1 MKRIIFV
8 AFVALALTTGCKKDV
23 IMTETRVTTLD
34 VESLSAACVVMKGMA
49 SYSKIGPSKYVGF
62 QYSTSADFTDSKE
75 GEGFYDGH
83 DYFTRRFPGLTP
95 STRYY
100 YRAFV
105 CQHDRYTY
113 GETRE
118 FTTLPV
124 STLVETLD
132 YTNEKEYYVTL
143 KGKVCLTNTWF
154 SIVEYGFYVGASEGE
169 MEKIISYSGYPPAE
183 GYSWLC
189 PDNYNSGQFY
199 YKAFVRLDDV
209 TYYGE
214 MKHYQ

>member
-1 MKRIIFV
+1 MATACVLF
-8 AFVALALTTGCKKDV
+8 TGCKKEMT
-23 IMTETRVTTLD
+23 MTETRVTTLGVD
-34 VESLSAACVVMKGMA
+34 NLSAACVIMKGTA
-49 SYSKIGPSKYVGF
+49 FYSKLGPHKYVGF
-62 QYSTSADFTDSKE
+62 QYSTSADFADSKE
-75 GEGFYDGH
+75 KEGVYNGY
-83 DYFTRRFPGLTP
+83 DYFMQRFPGLSP

-105 CQHDRYTY
+105 CQGGNYTY
-113 GETRE
+113 GETMD

-209 TYYGE
+209 TYFGE

>member
-8 AFVALALTTGCKKDV
+8 AFATLMLATGCKKEMT
-23 IMTETRVTTLD
+23 MTETRVTTLD

-49 SYSKIGPSKYVGF
+49 SYSKIGPYKYVGF

-132 YTNEKEYYVTL
+132 YTTEVQDYVTL
-143 KGKVCLTNTWF
+143 RCKVCLTNTLF
-154 SIVEYGFYVGASEGE
+154 SIVEYGFYAGPSEAEMTMLHSTYGLPEGE
-169 MEKIISYSGYPPAE
+169 VF
-183 GYSWLC
+183 SWNC
-189 PDNYNSGQFY
+189 PDTYYSGQFY